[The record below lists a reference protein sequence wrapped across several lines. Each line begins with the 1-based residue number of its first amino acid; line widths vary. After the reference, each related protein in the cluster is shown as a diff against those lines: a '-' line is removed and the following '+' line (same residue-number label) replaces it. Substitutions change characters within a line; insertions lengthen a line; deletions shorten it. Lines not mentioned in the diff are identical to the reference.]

1 MLRWPS
7 VFIVCFCCLSA
18 ILPKTNG
25 TAVELKICCRCI
37 VILNVAKVGTHD
49 RLFAKIIAFIQQ
61 QFAVNLLTTSTNCV
75 VLVARKVE
83 IGKMFE

>member
-1 MLRWPS
+1 M
-7 VFIVCFCCLSA
+7 FIVCFCCLSA

-61 QFAVNLLTTSTNCV
+61 HFAVYLLLITNCV
-75 VLVARKVE
+75 VLVARKVQ
-83 IGKMFE
+83 IRKMFE